1 MAEKVIRLYTV
12 RDDVMLD
19 AADTFHALYTVDESD
34 FQSYNIVMFPITF
47 KTDFLTEINDARAV
61 EKDMVVIDEQ
71 VEETEEVKGKHKE
84 CAAYFQDMK
93 PVIEATF
100 PNNKAVWNQ
109 FGYNDYQAAVHSQGR
124 MIQFMEMLHLTTE
137 KYKIELIAQG
147 FTQPQIDMIS
157 QLKDEL
163 RQEQVEQEAAKKER
177 PVKTQERILIL
188 NKPWI
193 SMQKINAASKAVY
206 RDNYAK
212 LNEYELPRH
221 SEAHET
227 PAEGPVGGGLTAH
240 VLSMNFEPDT
250 QLKLES
256 TGTTDLMYC
265 ITTDEVTSCPAG
277 VQVNAGESV
286 TVSAS
291 DLGDPANMYL
301 NVTNLSPD
309 TEGSYSVTIV

>member
-1 MAEKVIRLYTV
+1 MADKVVRLYSI

-19 AADTFHALYTVDESD
+19 ASDTFHALYITDEVD
-34 FQSYNIVMFPITF
+34 FQGYNIIMFPLNF
-47 KTDFLTEINDARAV
+47 KTDFLTEINDARVV

-93 PVIEATF
+93 PIIEATF

-109 FGYNDYQAAVHSQGR
+109 FGYNDYEAARRSQGR
-124 MIQFMEMLHLTTE
+124 MIQFMEMLHLMAE
-137 KYKIELIAQG
+137 KYKLELIAQG
-147 FTQPQIDMIS
+147 FTQAKIDMIL

-193 SMQKINAASKAVY
+193 RMRKINAASKAIY

-212 LNEYELPRH
+212 LNEYELPSH
-221 SEAHET
+221 SQAGEE
-227 PAEGPVGGGLTAH
+227 PVEGPVGGGLTAH

-256 TGTTDLMYC
+256 TGTTDLMFC

-301 NVTNLSPD
+301 NVTNLDPD
-309 TEGSYSVTIV
+309 VEGSYKVTIV